1 MCVFAGVFEK
11 NGLQV
16 WCFCGQFV
24 VRCVANVVC
33 KWALRRRGKCAIFFN
48 FIFEGV
54 TVRVSGGLAENKQG
68 QRRRVGWLRLWW
80 RSGFLRCAAHDEA
93 VSRCGRSVY
102 GGREGHSGRSAPREN
117 AGVLRCAQND
127 DVKANNCNSNR
138 QEQQQRQEQEQEEQ
152 QRQEQR
158 RNTGISPLRRQSAP
172 PSVEMTFVWWLRENR
187 QRQKEEQRQ
196 KQIPTG

>member
-11 NGLQV
+11 DGLQV

-54 TVRVSGGLAENKQG
+54 MVLVSGGLAENKQG
-68 QRRRVGWLRLWW
+68 QRRRVGWLRFWW

-93 VSRCGRSVY
+93 VSRFGRNDGAFMVEEK
-102 GGREGHSGRSAPREN
+102 GIRVATLPAKMRGFFA
-117 AGVLRCAQND
+117 ALR
-127 DVKANNCNSNR
+127 
-138 QEQQQRQEQEQEEQ
+138 
-152 QRQEQR
+152 
-158 RNTGISPLRRQSAP
+158 
-172 PSVEMTFVWWLRENR
+172 
-187 QRQKEEQRQ
+187 
-196 KQIPTG
+196 